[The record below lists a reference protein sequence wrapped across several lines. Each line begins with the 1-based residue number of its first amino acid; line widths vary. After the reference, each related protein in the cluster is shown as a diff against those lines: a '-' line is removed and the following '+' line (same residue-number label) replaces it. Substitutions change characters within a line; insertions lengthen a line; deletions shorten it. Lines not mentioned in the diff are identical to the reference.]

1 MFLNN
6 IMSIRLKKMVY
17 QTRPANKLKLNPNM
31 KNEKEPDKKLNSVVY
46 LSYKCCQSVCKS
58 LLLSEIGLR

>member
-31 KNEKEPDKKLNSVVY
+31 KNEKEPDTHT
-46 LSYKCCQSVCKS
+46 S
-58 LLLSEIGLR
+58 LTLGAIFIVL